1 MNDETKQI
9 VKEKIDETV
18 KAAEETVR
26 NPYVKTLARFGF
38 YTKGF
43 LFIVIGVLAVMVAI
57 GQPGGELADPTG
69 ALGRVAA
76 APYGK
81 VVLIVFIIGAVG
93 HGAWNIL
100 RGAADVDNAGTNW
113 QGISKRVI
121 AGGIGVFYLFLAW
134 TAWRIIAMAQVS
146 VENGAIQKTLIAV
159 FLALPL
165 GTILVFLIG
174 LGVIGAGFH
183 ECYAGITGKYQENYR
198 LFALE
203 GNKRK
208 FISVLGF
215 FGFLSRAL
223 IFALIGYFF
232 IWAAIKYNPDEAIG
246 LDGALFA
253 LSQTYYGKTLL
264 FVVAFGLICHGVL
277 SLYEARYRRI
287 C

>member
-1 MNDETKQI
+1 I
-9 VKEKIDETV
+9 
-18 KAAEETVR
+18 
-26 NPYVKTLARFGF
+26 
-38 YTKGF
+38 
-43 LFIVIGVLAVMVAI
+43 
-57 GQPGGELADPTG
+57 
-69 ALGRVAA
+69 AA

-81 VVLIVFIIGAVG
+81 VVLIIFIIGAVG

-100 RGAADVDNAGTNW
+100 RGAADVDSAGKNW
-113 QGISKRVI
+113 QGISKRVF

-134 TAWRIIAMAQVS
+134 TAWRIITVAQVS
-146 VENGAIQKTLIAV
+146 VENETIQKTLITV